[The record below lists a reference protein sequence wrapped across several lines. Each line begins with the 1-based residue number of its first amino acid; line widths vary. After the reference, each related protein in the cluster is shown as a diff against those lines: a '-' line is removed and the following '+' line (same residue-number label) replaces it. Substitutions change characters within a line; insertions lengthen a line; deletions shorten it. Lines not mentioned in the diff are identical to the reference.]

1 MLIGP
6 LENQTQA
13 LELLG
18 SWFISIA
25 LTPEIFTVKHR
36 AREMIGC
43 FSKSTS
49 ELKTFK
55 GALCHW
61 NSICYAISH
70 LILKKNQLHF
80 WTVRKGVLRDL
91 VTQRWVSHSGCPQGA
106 HIYWGERQAN
116 KYLLYSVISMIT
128 QASTTSFHTQ
138 LPKHSFTAFS
148 LSPVTPH
155 REWSFSTFNPW

>member
-91 VTQRWVSHSGCPQGA
+91 VTQRWVSHSFCPSRAQERKEGCIIDAVTEEWALYYETWNGIFLDWSGWVEKTLSRKRTPQA
-106 HIYWGERQAN
+106 ETE
-116 KYLLYSVISMIT
+116 S
-128 QASTTSFHTQ
+128 
-138 LPKHSFTAFS
+138 
-148 LSPVTPH
+148 
-155 REWSFSTFNPW
+155 

>member
-36 AREMIGC
+36 AREMTGC

-55 GALCHW
+55 RALCHW
-61 NSICYAISH
+61 NSTCYAISH
-70 LILKKNQLHF
+70 LIRKKNQLHF
-80 WTVRKGVLRDL
+80 WTLRKGVLLGL
-91 VTQRWVSHSGCPQGA
+91 VTQRWGSHSGCPQGA
-106 HIYWGERQAN
+106 HIYWRERQAN

-138 LPKHSFTAFS
+138 LPKHPFTAFS

-155 REWSFSTFNPW
+155 HEWSFSTFNPW